1 MKPEEIFDGL
11 PGIDLHAEYKADDEQ
26 LAKLEKQ
33 LEAAAY
39 WASTDG
45 IIADGR
51 VIENLKKEILALQEK
66 IDNRKPLTGF
76 YEFPID
82 TVEQINADFDALF
95 EELKTKR
102 EIQGSSRKY
111 SAEDLIGIISST
123 RDYLKSGKGIPQG
136 LSQITNTDKIRE
148 RVRVLIEREK
158 KLNN

>member
-26 LAKLEKQ
+26 LEKLENQ
-33 LEAAAY
+33 LEVAIHL
-39 WASTDG
+39 ASTDG
-45 IIADGR
+45 TFADGR
-51 VIENLKKEILALQEK
+51 VIEYLKKEISALREK
-66 IDNRKPLTGF
+66 IDDREPLTQC
-76 YEFPID
+76 YEDPID
-82 TVEQINADFDALF
+82 TIEQINADFDALF
-95 EELKTKR
+95 EELRAKG

-148 RVRVLIEREK
+148 RVRALIEREK

>member
-33 LEAAAY
+33 LGAAAY

-45 IIADGR
+45 TSADGK
-51 VIENLKKEILALQEK
+51 VIEDLEREISALREK
-66 IDNRKPLTGF
+66 IDDREPLTQC
-76 YEFPID
+76 YEDPID
-82 TVEQINADFDALF
+82 TIEQINADFDALF

-111 SAEDLIGIISST
+111 SAEDLIGIINST
-123 RDYLKSGKGIPQG
+123 RDLMKSGKGTPQEF
-136 LSQITNTDKIRE
+136 SQITSTDKIRQ
-148 RVRVLIEREK
+148 RVRALIEREK